1 MRQRGRVL
9 VVGVL
14 SCLAV
19 LLFVVAYRSVRSG
32 WSSQEVPQAD
42 QDVTRAE
49 DSQRSSR
56 KRVLSADERNEALA
70 RAQVWRR
77 PPVPVSEAYLGQDR
91 SAPRELD
98 CTFKLNAPSGTTP
111 KFDCVTGD
119 GEEIRIK
126 YGVGAEVPGEA
137 AATRLLTALG
147 FGADSITLIERLR
160 CFGCPKE
167 PFTVMKLVAT
177 TRTDGLYE
185 HVIDEG
191 SYEVFPWVA
200 LERRFPARA
209 IEITDGTEGW
219 AFFELDKV
227 NTAEGAAPRA
237 HVDALRLLA
246 VFLAHWDNKS
256 ENQRLVCLSEP
267 WPEGTRCPKPFL
279 LLQDVGSTFGP
290 RKVDLE
296 DWERAVIWKDRATCT
311 ITMRD
316 LPVHGATFAET
327 KVSEEGRLFLSG
339 LLEQLTDVQL
349 VDLFSGARF
358 DKRRGLFAPK
368 SSADEWARAFRA
380 RRAAIAGGPACPPL

>member
-1 MRQRGRVL
+1 M
-9 VVGVL
+9 
-14 SCLAV
+14 
-19 LLFVVAYRSVRSG
+19 
-32 WSSQEVPQAD
+32 
-42 QDVTRAE
+42 
-49 DSQRSSR
+49 
-56 KRVLSADERNEALA
+56 LA

-77 PPVPVSEAYLGQDR
+77 PHVPVSEAYLGQDR
-91 SAPRELD
+91 AAPREFD
-98 CTFKLNAPSGTTP
+98 CTFKPNAPSGTTP

-177 TRTDGLYE
+177 TRTNGLYE
-185 HVIDEG
+185 HVINAG
-191 SYEVFPWVA
+191 SYEVFRWVA

-209 IEITDGTEGW
+209 IEVTDGTEGW

-227 NTAEGAAPRA
+227 DSAKGAAPRA

-256 ENQRLVCLSEP
+256 ENQRLVCLSED
-267 WPEGTRCPKPFL
+267 WAEGTRCPRPFL

-296 DWERAVIWKDRATCT
+296 DWERAPIWKDRVRCT

-316 LPVHGATFAET
+316 LPVNGATFGET
-327 KVSEEGRLFLSG
+327 HVSEEGRRFLSG
-339 LLEQLTDVQL
+339 LLEELTDVQL
-349 VDLFSGARF
+349 ADLFSGARF
-358 DKRRGLFAPK
+358 DKRRGPFAPK
-368 SSADEWARAFRA
+368 ADVEEWVRAFKA
-380 RRAAIAGGPACPPL
+380 RRAAIARGPACPSL

>member
-1 MRQRGRVL
+1 MRRHGRAL

-14 SCLAV
+14 FCVAV
-19 LLFVVAYRSVRSG
+19 LLFVVAQRPTGPER
-32 WSSQEVPQAD
+32 SSQEAPL
-42 QDVTRAE
+42 AE

-56 KRVLSADERNEALA
+56 KRVLSADERDETLA

-77 PPVPVSEAYLGQDR
+77 PHVPVSEAYLGQDR
-91 SAPRELD
+91 AAPRELD
-98 CTFKLNAPSGTTP
+98 CTFKPNAPSGTTP

-177 TRTDGLYE
+177 TRTNGLYE
-185 HVIDEG
+185 HVINEG
-191 SYEVFPWVA
+191 SYEVFRWVA

-209 IEITDGTEGW
+209 IEVTDGTEGW

-227 NTAEGAAPRA
+227 DSAKGAAPRA

-256 ENQRLVCLSEP
+256 ENQRLVCLSED
-267 WPEGTRCPKPFL
+267 WAEGTRCPRPFL

-296 DWERAVIWKDRATCT
+296 DWERAPIWKDRVTCT

-316 LPVHGATFAET
+316 LPVNGATFGET
-327 KVSEEGRLFLSG
+327 SVSEEGRRFLSG
-339 LLEQLTDVQL
+339 LLEELTDVQL
-349 VDLFSGARF
+349 ADLFSGARF
-358 DKRRGLFAPK
+358 DKRRGPFAPK
-368 SSADEWARAFRA
+368 SDVEEWVRAFKA
-380 RRAAIAGGPACPPL
+380 RRAAIAKGPACPSL